1 MTAKLLIH
9 TSKDVF
15 FTPSSSTKSVKFRT
29 LSAASGWNEDSLQ
42 AELIKDL
49 INVIFWSLLNL
60 NFHLNTWKI
69 CVPQWGRRK
78 QHHLP
83 NNSASQHSPPLP
95 SPVSQTWLT
104 NADIFGDLAKQQPPL
119 ELIVCLPS
127 CQLCLTPVISRIAC
141 LPARLANPP
150 SHPVCPAHVLAIS
163 SAKPFPRFL
172 HLSPS
177 DYLSD
182 NVHIRRFTRVDLI
195 ARFIWL
201 PIALTPESESKTEER
216 SCQRRLS
223 KLRVK
228 LSAHPWT
235 FVPESPPTFISDGG
249 GLRLC
254 SSPELVL
261 VVQVHLCLF
270 KISAQGLLSL
280 ATKTLATACTELVV
294 VCVF

>member
-1 MTAKLLIH
+1 MLT
-9 TSKDVF
+9 F
-15 FTPSSSTKSVKFRT
+15 F
-29 LSAASGWNEDSLQ
+29 GE
-42 AELIKDL
+42 
-49 INVIFWSLLNL
+49 
-60 NFHLNTWKI
+60 
-69 CVPQWGRRK
+69 
-78 QHHLP
+78 
-83 NNSASQHSPPLP
+83 
-95 SPVSQTWLT
+95 
-104 NADIFGDLAKQQPPL
+104 LAKQQPPL

-163 SAKPFPRFL
+163 PAKPFPRFL

-182 NVHIRRFTRVDLI
+182 NVHIRRFTRVDLM

-235 FVPESPPTFISDGG
+235 FVSESPQTFISDGG

-254 SSPELVL
+254 SSPESKFLPRVSHASLLVFIQNFCAGFIIFSHKDASNGMHWASGCL
-261 VVQVHLCLF
+261 CFLIQVNVTLN
-270 KISAQGLLSL
+270 SALTRDSGSVSSFPLSSL
-280 ATKTLATACTELVV
+280 
-294 VCVF
+294 

>member
-1 MTAKLLIH
+1 M
-9 TSKDVF
+9 
-15 FTPSSSTKSVKFRT
+15 
-29 LSAASGWNEDSLQ
+29 
-42 AELIKDL
+42 
-49 INVIFWSLLNL
+49 
-60 NFHLNTWKI
+60 
-69 CVPQWGRRK
+69 
-78 QHHLP
+78 
-83 NNSASQHSPPLP
+83 
-95 SPVSQTWLT
+95 LT
-104 NADIFGDLAKQQPPL
+104 FFGDLAKQQPPL

-182 NVHIRRFTRVDLI
+182 NVHIRRFTRVDLM

-216 SCQRRLS
+216 SYQRRLS

-235 FVPESPPTFISDGG
+235 FVSESPQTFISDGG
-249 GLRLC
+249 GLKV
-254 SSPELVL
+254 VL

-270 KISAQGLLSL
+270 KISMQVLLSL
-280 ATKTLATACTELVV
+280 AAKKLAMACTELVV
-294 VCVF
+294 VSGSVSSFPLSSL